1 VTILPEK
8 LVRDR
13 IPEIIRQK
21 GGDPQV
27 RIATGTELDKL
38 IRLKIAE
45 EAQELLN
52 SGEDEE
58 IADILE
64 ALDALIEH
72 RSMNRAALE
81 DARLKKRHDRGGFEK
96 GFVLEM
102 QD

>member
-1 VTILPEK
+1 MLPEK

-21 GGDPQV
+21 GGDPQI

-38 IRLKIAE
+38 IRRKVAE
-45 EAQELLN
+45 EAQELLI

-58 IADILE
+58 IADVLE

-72 RSMNRAALE
+72 RAMNRATIE
-81 DARLKKRHDRGGFEK
+81 EARLKKRLERGGFEK